1 MSLNSTIFQGFLV
14 DGYIE
19 SDDFTLLE
27 QELIKDVFSSFK
39 TTLILLKQLEQND
52 LNDERLNQ
60 IFRVAQMALNDWVY
74 DLTYYESTDL
84 HRYNKFYLLSNFE
97 ELRDNHSPTKL
108 LTNILTILDQLTNN
122 ELEDFDKQ
130 NVDIRE
136 IAVDLYEYL

>member
-19 SDDFTLLE
+19 DDDFTPDQ
-27 QELIKDVFSSFK
+27 QELIKEVFSLFK
-39 TTLILLKQLEQND
+39 TTLILLKHLGRNN
-52 LNDERLNQ
+52 LNNERLNQ
-60 IFRVAQMALNDWVY
+60 TFRVAQMALNDWVY

-136 IAVDLYEYL
+136 ISVDLYEYL